1 MITYQN
7 NFEYIAYQWLSSV
20 RIKNKIPTYI
30 KYENIITNHLIP
42 AFGSYEMAEID
53 TLKINNFI
61 MVKSEKGKINSSG
74 GLSPKSVKDI
84 ICVLKQ
90 LIKYAKSLNIEVN
103 SNLSITEPRTLK
115 KEIPILSKENQK
127 VLESYLYAH
136 MDLLTLGILIT
147 LYTGLRLGEVCSLT
161 KNDIDLTNNIIKVT
175 KTMQRI
181 KNPDKQSESKTII
194 LIDTPKS
201 ISSIRS
207 IPIPAFL
214 APTMQELLSGLSSDS
229 YILTGFEN
237 KFIEPRN
244 YENIFKRILK
254 ECRIEDIHFH
264 ALRHTFATRAV
275 EANFDI
281 KTLSELLGHSN
292 VSITL
297 NKYVHSSME
306 LKKKNMD
313 KLNPLC
319 MR

>member
-1 MITYQN
+1 MIIPQKS
-7 NFEYIAYQWLSSV
+7 FEYIAYQWLSSV
-20 RIKNKIPTYI
+20 RIKNKISTYI

-61 MVKSEKGKINSSG
+61 MEKSEKGKINSSG

-136 MDLLTLGILIT
+136 MDLLTFGILIT

-161 KNDIDLTNNIIKVT
+161 KNDIDLTNNIIKVS

-207 IPIPAFL
+207 IPIPVFL
-214 APTMQELLSGLSSDS
+214 VPTMQELLSGLSPDS

-254 ECRIEDIHFH
+254 ECQLENIHFH

-313 KLNPLC
+313 KLNPLY

>member
-1 MITYQN
+1 MIISQN
-7 NFEYIAYQWLSSV
+7 TFEYIAYQWLLSV
-20 RIKNKIPTYI
+20 KIKNKIPTYI
-30 KYENIITNHLIP
+30 KYENIISNHLIP
-42 AFGSYEMAEID
+42 AFGSYEMIEID
-53 TLKINNFI
+53 TSKINNFI
-61 MVKSEKGKINSSG
+61 IEKSEKGKINSSG

-90 LIKYAKSLNIEVN
+90 IIKYAKSLNIEVN

-115 KEIPILSKENQK
+115 KEISILSKENQK

-136 MDLLTLGILIT
+136 MDLLTLGILTT
-147 LYTGLRLGEVCSLT
+147 LYTGLRLGEVCALT
-161 KNDIDLTNNIIKVT
+161 KNDIDLTHNIIKIS

-181 KNPDKQSESKTII
+181 KNPDKQLESKTII

-214 APTMQELLSGLSSDS
+214 APTMQELLSGFSPNS
-229 YILTGFEN
+229 YILTGLEN

-313 KLNPLC
+313 KMKPLC

>member
-1 MITYQN
+1 MIIYQN
-7 NFEYIAYQWLSSV
+7 NFKYIAYQWLSSV

-30 KYENIITNHLIP
+30 KYEHIIINHLIP
-42 AFGSYEMAEID
+42 AFGNYEMIQID
-53 TLKINNFI
+53 TLKINDFI
-61 MVKSEKGKINSSG
+61 MEKSQNGRINLLG

-84 ICVLKQ
+84 LCVLKQ
-90 LIKYAKSLNIEVN
+90 IIKYAKSLDIEIN
-103 SNLSITEPRTLK
+103 SNLSITEPRVLK
-115 KEIPILSKENQK
+115 KDVSILSKENQK
-127 VLESYLYAH
+127 ILELYLYNNIN
-136 MDLLTLGILIT
+136 LLNLGILLV
-147 LYTGLRLGEVCSLT
+147 LYTGLRLGEICALT
-161 KNDIDLTNNIIKVT
+161 KKDIDLTNNIIKIS

-181 KNPDKQSESKTII
+181 KNPNKQAESKTII

-214 APTMQELLSGLSSDS
+214 VPTMQELLSGLSPDS

-254 ECRIEDIHFH
+254 ECQLENIHFH

>member
-214 APTMQELLSGLSSDS
+214 APTMQDLLSGLSPDS